1 MSNPLYGQFGGQ
13 QTNPMQQLVADAR
26 KLRQTMQ
33 NPRAEVERLLQTGQ
47 MSQQKFNELSQ
58 IAQQI
63 VGSGAFKLCLSQ
75 SGMALT

>member
-1 MSNPLYGQFGGQ
+1 MANSLFNALNGQ

-33 NPRAEVERLLQTGQ
+33 NPRAEVERLIQTGQ

-63 VGSGAFKLCLSQ
+63 VGSGAFK
-75 SGMALT
+75 

>member
-1 MSNPLYGQFGGQ
+1 MATPLFNDLNSQ
-13 QTNPMQQLVADAR
+13 QTNPMGQLVTEAR
-26 KLRQTMQ
+26 RLKQTMQ

-63 VGSGAFKLCLSQ
+63 VGSGAFR
-75 SGMALT
+75 

>member
-13 QTNPMQQLVADAR
+13 QTNPMAQLVSDAR

-33 NPRAEVERLLQTGQ
+33 NPRAEVERLLQTGA

-63 VGSGAFKLCLSQ
+63 VGSGAFK
-75 SGMALT
+75 